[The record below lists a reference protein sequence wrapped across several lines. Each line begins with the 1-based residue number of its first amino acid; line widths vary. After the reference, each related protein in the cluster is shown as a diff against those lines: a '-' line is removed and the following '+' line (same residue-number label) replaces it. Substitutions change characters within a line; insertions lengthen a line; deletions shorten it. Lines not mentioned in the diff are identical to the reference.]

1 MTDLKELLDKTDLFV
16 DQFVAPNAK
25 KWELERQMPSEIFQ
39 QAAGFGLTGIIV
51 PTELGGRDVGVVG
64 LTRVLRKIA
73 AADMACAFSLVVH
86 NNLAAAIANSGNDH
100 LKETFLPGLL
110 SGDKVGA
117 FLLTEPQGGSDAG
130 AITTFASSG
139 NGNKNNG
146 FVLNGEKAWVSN
158 GTHADVLSVYAQ
170 TGKGMLCLVVA
181 AGSDGI
187 VRSDPYSM
195 LGGHGL
201 GTCAFTFSNV
211 QVPAGNVLVPE
222 GEGLKAALAGID
234 IARINVA
241 AMCCG
246 MLEASLAYVI
256 EFARNRQFKGR
267 AITDMQGIQW
277 RLADIATDLAAADA
291 LLAQA
296 ARSHDENGPVA
307 TLAAKA
313 KKCATTITLRRLAD
327 CMQIMGAAG
336 LQQEHPIAR
345 HFACAKIAEY
355 LDGTTEIQNLVIA
368 RALLAE

>member
-1 MTDLKELLDKTDLFV
+1 
-16 DQFVAPNAK
+16 
-25 KWELERQMPSEIFQ
+25 
-39 QAAGFGLTGIIV
+39 
-51 PTELGGRDVGVVG
+51 
-64 LTRVLRKIA
+64 
-73 AADMACAFSLVVH
+73 MACAFSLVVH
-86 NNLAAAIANSGNDH
+86 NNLAAAIANSGNNH
-100 LKETFLPGLL
+100 LIEVFLPGLL

-130 AITTFASSG
+130 AITTFASNS
-139 NGNKNNG
+139 NRNSG

-158 GTHADVLSVYAQ
+158 GNNADVLSVYAQ
-170 TGKGMLCLVVA
+170 TEKGMLGLVVA

-187 VRSDPYSM
+187 VRSNPYSM

-201 GTCAFTFSNV
+201 GTCAFSFSNV
-211 QVPAGNVLVPE
+211 EVSSGNVLVPE
-222 GEGLKAALAGID
+222 GEGLKAALGGID

-256 EFARNRQFKGR
+256 EFARSRRFKGR

-296 ARSHDENGPVA
+296 ALSHDENGPSPA
-307 TLAAKA
+307 LAAKA
-313 KKCATTITLRRLAD
+313 KKNATTITLRRLAD
-327 CMQIMGAAG
+327 CMQVMGAAG
-336 LQQEHPIAR
+336 LQQDHPIAR

-368 RALLAE
+368 RSLLAD

>member
-1 MTDLKELLDKTDLFV
+1 
-16 DQFVAPNAK
+16 
-25 KWELERQMPSEIFQ
+25 
-39 QAAGFGLTGIIV
+39 
-51 PTELGGRDVGVVG
+51 
-64 LTRVLRKIA
+64 
-73 AADMACAFSLVVH
+73 
-86 NNLAAAIANSGNDH
+86 
-100 LKETFLPGLL
+100 
-110 SGDKVGA
+110 VGA

-130 AITTFASSG
+130 AITTFASSS
-139 NGNKNNG
+139 NDG

-158 GTHADVLSVYAQ
+158 GNNADVLSVYAQ
-170 TGKGMLCLVVA
+170 TEKGMLCLVVA
-181 AGSDGI
+181 AGSIGI
-187 VRSDPYSM
+187 VRSTPYSM

-201 GTCAFTFSNV
+201 GTCGFTFSNV
-211 QVPAGNVLVPE
+211 EVPASNVLVPE

-246 MLEASLAYVI
+246 MLEDSLAYVI

-291 LLAQA
+291 LMAQA
-296 ARSHDENGPVA
+296 ARSHDEIGPSPG
-307 TLAAKA
+307 LAAKA
-313 KKCATTITLRRLAD
+313 KKNATTITLRRLAD

-368 RALLAE
+368 RSLLAD

>member
-1 MTDLKELLDKTDLFV
+1 LTDLEALLEKTDLFV
-16 DQFVAPNAK
+16 DQIVAPNAQQ
-25 KWELERQMPSEIFQ
+25 WELNRQMPREIFQ

-51 PTELGGRDVGVVG
+51 PAELGGQDVGVVG
-64 LTRVLRKIA
+64 LTQVLRKIA

-86 NNLAAAIANSGNDH
+86 NNLAGAIANSGNNH
-100 LKETFLPGLL
+100 LTEAFLPGLL

-130 AITTFASSG
+130 AITTFASNSDD
-139 NGNKNNG
+139 G
-146 FVLNGEKAWVSN
+146 FVLNGEKAWVSKGN
-158 GTHADVLSVYAQ
+158 NADVLSVYAQ
-170 TGKGMLCLVVA
+170 TEKGMLCLVVA

-211 QVPAGNVLVPE
+211 EVPAGNVLVPE

-296 ARSHDENGPVA
+296 ARSHDENGPSP

-313 KKCATTITLRRLAD
+313 KKFATTITLRRIAD

-368 RALLAE
+368 RSLLAE